1 MPVRAVPVLILFGAP
16 GAGKG
21 SLAAYLADDHGF
33 VHLSTGAV
41 LRAWAAGS
49 SPEQVELR
57 ARLAAGQFAT
67 DGVAARIVAETIAAL
82 PASTPAVILDGY
94 PRNLSQLAAW
104 RAAGGTGRA
113 ILLTISE
120 QTAVERLG
128 LRGTCPRDG
137 TGSPGVGKPC
147 PRCGTPT
154 VRRDDDAE
162 IATIRARFATYRAT
176 TAPVA
181 SAWRAAG
188 LPLTQIDGDISLPA
202 LRRLA
207 RRIAASFKA

>member
-1 MPVRAVPVLILFGAP
+1 MSKRAVPILVLFGAP

-49 SPEQVELR
+49 SAEQLELR
-57 ARLAAGQFAT
+57 AKLDAGQFAT
-67 DGVAARIVAETIAAL
+67 DAQAARIVNEAIAAL
-82 PASTPAVILDGY
+82 PASTPAVIFDGY

-104 RAAGGTGRA
+104 RASGGTGRA
-113 ILLTISE
+113 ILITISE
-120 QTAVERLG
+120 QIALERIG
-128 LRGTCPRDG
+128 ARGTCPRDG

-154 VRRDDDAE
+154 VRRSDDIEA
-162 IATIRARFATYRAT
+162 ATIAARFATYRAN
-176 TAPVA
+176 TAPVIA
-181 SAWRAAG
+181 AWCKAG
-188 LPLTQIDGDISLPA
+188 LPLNQIDGNISLPD
-202 LRRLA
+202 LRKLA
-207 RRIAASFKA
+207 TQIAAAYKG

>member
-1 MPVRAVPVLILFGAP
+1 MSKRAVPVLVLFGAP

-33 VHLSTGAV
+33 VHLSTGAA
-41 LRAWAAGS
+41 LRAWAAGP

-57 ARLAAGQFAT
+57 AKLAAAQFAT
-67 DGVAARIVAETIAAL
+67 DEQVARIVAETIAAL
-82 PASTPAVILDGY
+82 QSSTPAVILDGY

-104 RAAGGTGRA
+104 RATGGAGRA

-120 QTAVERLG
+120 KTAIERICR
-128 LRGTCPRDG
+128 RGTCPRDG

-162 IATIRARFATYRAT
+162 IATIRTRFATYRAT

-181 SAWRAAG
+181 AAWRAAG
-188 LPLTQIDGDISLPA
+188 LPLQTIDGNISLPA
-202 LRRLA
+202 LRKVA
-207 RRIAASFKA
+207 TGIAASFKA